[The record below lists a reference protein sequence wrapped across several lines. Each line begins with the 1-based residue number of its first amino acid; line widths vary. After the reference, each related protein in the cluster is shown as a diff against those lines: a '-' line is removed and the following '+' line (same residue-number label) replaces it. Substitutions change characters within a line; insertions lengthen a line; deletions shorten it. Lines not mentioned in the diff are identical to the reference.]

1 MIKKFFLILSIITT
15 SIVICACGCGST
27 KETNTETQTTTIFEA
42 EQTTEVPTSDV
53 VSSENNESEPNSES
67 ETNNE
72 GNSFLDNTDELYVRN
87 TDLENVIFDH
97 FKSDT
102 TNLIKYSNAQNCYL
116 YFTPEQISAFDNLC
130 EQYVNGEITYSLEL
144 EMNQQVIIA
153 EDGSSY
159 KGIKGGKIDVLKF
172 SFDGMTIT
180 PEEFERK
187 VRNEC
192 LRLLEPDYLFIRIY
206 YDRECDVSNAYFVIA
221 TGQFM

>member
-1 MIKKFFLILSIITT
+1 MIKKNIYLTVAIITT
-15 SIVICACGCGST
+15 CIGLSGCGCGST
-27 KETNTETQTTTIFEA
+27 TEPSTEPTTVVEA
-42 EQTTEVPTSDV
+42 EQTTEETTSDV

-72 GNSFLDNTDELYVRN
+72 SNSFLDNTDELYVRN

-130 EQYVNGEITYSLEL
+130 EQYVNGEITYSLKS

-221 TGQFM
+221 TGRFM

>member
-1 MIKKFFLILSIITT
+1 MIKKNIYLTVAMITT
-15 SIVICACGCGST
+15 CIGLSGCGCGST
-27 KETNTETQTTTIFEA
+27 TEPSTEPTTVVEA
-42 EQTTEVPTSDV
+42 EQTTEETTSDV

-72 GNSFLDNTDELYVRN
+72 SNSFLDNTDELYVRN

-130 EQYVNGEITYSLEL
+130 EQYVNGEITYSLKS

-221 TGQFM
+221 TGRFM

>member
-1 MIKKFFLILSIITT
+1 MIKKNIYLTVAMITT
-15 SIVICACGCGST
+15 CIGLSGCGCGST
-27 KETNTETQTTTIFEA
+27 TEPSTEPTTVVEA
-42 EQTTEVPTSDV
+42 EQTTEETTSDV

-102 TNLIKYSNAQNCYL
+102 TNLIKYSNAQNRYL

-130 EQYVNGEITYSLEL
+130 EQYVNGEITYSLKS

-221 TGQFM
+221 TGRFM